1 MPIFNFKS
9 AKLFLDWINFQINDN
24 SIEGNLF
31 SHSSNPLLNM
41 CLLYELLLNIIKKF
55 FSLNNMC
62 RTIMKITISMAIQYI
77 EAVDDENF
85 LTTVMLERDFSGR
98 DALRI
103 AVELEL
109 LDLIQAPKVEAIV
122 KRIYNSDYDQ
132 AGNLYEMST
141 TYQMVFGNNNVIVDI
156 EASNRFYK
164 KREINGTAQS
174 QWLFE
179 IFKDSMNSKI

>member
-9 AKLFLDWINFQINDN
+9 AKRFLDSINFQINDT

-41 CLLYELLLNIIKKF
+41 VLLYELMGIVVKKF
-55 FSLNNMC
+55 YSLNNMC
-62 RTIMKITISMAIQYI
+62 RIIMKVTINMAIEYI

-85 LTTVMLERDFSGR
+85 LTTVMLERDFTGR

-132 AGNLYEMST
+132 AGHLYEMST
-141 TYQMVFGNNNVIVDI
+141 TYQMVFGDSNVIVDI
-156 EASNRFYK
+156 EARNRFYK
-164 KREINGTAQS
+164 KREINGTA
-174 QWLFE
+174 
-179 IFKDSMNSKI
+179 

>member
-1 MPIFNFKS
+1 V
-9 AKLFLDWINFQINDN
+9 FLDGISIQINDN

-41 CLLYELLLNIIKKF
+41 CLLYELLGIISKKF

-62 RTIMKITISMAIQYI
+62 QTIMKITLDMAIQYI

-85 LTTVMLERDFSGR
+85 LTKVMMERDFSGR

-122 KRIYNSDYDQ
+122 KRIYNSDFDQ
-132 AGNLYEMST
+132 AGHLYEMST
-141 TYQMVFGNNNVIVDI
+141 TYQMVFGDKNINVDI

-164 KREINGTAQS
+164 KRELKGTSQS
-174 QWLFE
+174 QWLF
-179 IFKDSMNSKI
+179 